1 MQLSSARWCM
11 LRHMC
16 KVCAGCACWQG
27 SKLGTA
33 AAAASVAAAEQQV
46 AGRRNPDCML
56 LHPGLHFRAL
66 LNKLLAMLTEPRR
79 LPWSNMSS
87 KVRLSERQ
95 VASSARPF
103 GVDRA
108 ASTAP
113 SLVVA
118 MSSFAIAGFTASAA
132 DAALMSLMTLPAL
145 PAAAQPGTYAGAS
158 GFRTFI

>member
-1 MQLSSARWCM
+1 MHAGACSDICAR
-11 LRHMC
+11 
-16 KVCAGCACWQG
+16 CAQDVHAGR
-27 SKLGTA
+27 
-33 AAAASVAAAEQQV
+33 AASWALLQLPPVWQQQQQQV

-56 LHPGLHFRAL
+56 LHPGLHSRAL